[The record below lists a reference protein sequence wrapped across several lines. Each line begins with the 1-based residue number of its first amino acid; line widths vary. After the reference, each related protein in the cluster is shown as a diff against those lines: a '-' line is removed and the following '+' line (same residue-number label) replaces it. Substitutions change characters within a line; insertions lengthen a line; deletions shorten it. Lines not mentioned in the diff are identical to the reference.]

1 MPGTTNI
8 SDILVVD
15 DMEANQAV
23 IRRRLEPYGYRI
35 RCVESGAAA
44 LKAIAERLPDIVLL
58 DFMMPHMNGIEVL
71 RILRQDQT
79 TRELPVIMVTA
90 RAESEATIEALEAG
104 ADDYVTKPIDF
115 QVLQARI
122 ATHVSKRSNAHN
134 LMRTNAAL
142 DERVVRRSMEIAD
155 LEDELKQQVLLRREL
170 EAQIKLSPEKIQAT
184 GEGGDLSELKTK
196 LTNVQEKF
204 EVLFASALSGKSLNM
219 AQMAEVRL
227 LLANLCDE
235 M

>member
-58 DFMMPHMNGIEVL
+58 DYMMPHMNGIEVL

-79 TRELPVIMVTA
+79 TRELPIIMVTA

-134 LMRTNAAL
+134 LMRTNAVL

-170 EAQIKLSPEKIQAT
+170 EAQIKLSPEKIQVT
-184 GEGGDLSELKTK
+184 GEGGDLAELKTK

-204 EVLFASALSGKSLNM
+204 EVLFVSALSGKSVNM

>member
-58 DFMMPHMNGIEVL
+58 DYMMPHMNGIEVL

-184 GEGGDLSELKTK
+184 GECGDLSELKTK

-204 EVLFASALSGKSLNM
+204 EVLFASALSGKSVNM